1 MISRLKKFRP
11 ASSYPIAAILLAAAL
26 AFSPA
31 GARATTAPT
40 MAESGKAGAVSR
52 HQERTESA
60 VLNRVMLTV
69 LGVWAALAVY
79 LFFIDRKLSRMER
92 ERE

>member
-1 MISRLKKFRP
+1 MISRLKKFRT
-11 ASSYPIAAILLAAAL
+11 ASSFPIAAIILAAAL
-26 AFSPA
+26 TLSPA
-31 GARATTAPT
+31 GARATTAT
-40 MAESGKAGAVSR
+40 EAGKATEVSQP
-52 HQERTESA
+52 QEHPESA
-60 VLNRVMLTV
+60 LLNRVMLTI